1 MKRIIGKIDKRSG
14 KITITTEG
22 FEGATCL
29 EATRKLEEG
38 LGIKEPDRT
47 LTPDYYKESKQ
58 EQQIGGA

>member
-29 EATRKLEEG
+29 EATKKLEEG
-38 LGIKEPDRT
+38 LGIKEPERE
-47 LTPDYYKESKQ
+47 YKAEFYTTTEQ